1 MKERMP
7 VEGPI
12 PGGHGSEPSL
22 TERPVAE
29 RLGPWL
35 REEREARQLSLEELA
50 QTTRIPLRSL
60 QLIEEDR
67 FDALPGDVFA
77 RGFLASY
84 ARALGLRP
92 DEVVSRFDGLR
103 ATLPPEPD
111 PSPRMSS
118 APAERGSGFG
128 IAIALVILLVL
139 FTLALSIVLRPRR
152 RDVPVELSRVE
163 RTLDLPCHAPPSAS
177 PPWCS
182 APWTTATRIA
192 SSRS

>member
-1 MKERMP
+1 MTDAP
-7 VEGPI
+7 SPGPF
-12 PGGHGSEPSL
+12 PEPR
-22 TERPVAE
+22 RPDGIGA
-29 RLGPWL
+29 WL

-60 QLIEEDR
+60 QLLEEDR

-77 RGFLASY
+77 RGFLRSY
-84 ARALGLRP
+84 ARALGLSV
-92 DEVVSRFDGLR
+92 DEVLARFDGLR
-103 ATLPPEPD
+103 ASLPSEPEP
-111 PSPRMSS
+111 PPRMSS

-163 RTLDLPCHAPPSAS
+163 RVLPTSCLAPPSAS

-182 APWTTATRIA
+182 APSTTGTRTA